1 MDGHHH
7 ISLYICEKLSR
18 KINKL
23 LKLKEIVRR
32 MGYKEVELNF
42 LQIDEALIIN
52 LAEQTWVMYS
62 ILYGS
67 RNVHLLI

>member
-1 MDGHHH
+1 M
-7 ISLYICEKLSR
+7 
-18 KINKL
+18 NKL

-32 MGYKEVELNF
+32 MNYKEVELNF
-42 LQIDEALIIN
+42 LQIDEALINN

-67 RNVHLLI
+67 RNLHLPI

>member
-1 MDGHHH
+1 MDGYYH

-67 RNVHLLI
+67 SNLHLLI

>member
-32 MGYKEVELNF
+32 YKEVELNF

-52 LAEQTWVMYS
+52 LTEQTWVMYS

>member
-1 MDGHHH
+1 MDGHLH

>member
-32 MGYKEVELNF
+32 YKEVELNF

>member
-1 MDGHHH
+1 MDGHQH

>member
-23 LKLKEIVRR
+23 LKLKEIVKR
-32 MGYKEVELNF
+32 YKEVELNF

-52 LAEQTWVMYS
+52 LTEQTWVMYS